1 MLHTTDRSMRANCH
15 MTKSRPRVFA
25 GLILLLAITTG
36 FVRAVPAQA
45 EDAPR
50 AAGSDVPTAAAVQA
64 AVDLARTSER
74 LETATRQLLNV
85 QSRYSSAQ
93 SDLADTESQI
103 QVYTRKIATLRARIK
118 KRAIVAYTQAGRQ
131 TAALGVEHAQ
141 DLGAGAHYTSS
152 ANDIDQEQL
161 DGYTKVATALD
172 QERAKRQADRDEL
185 AASSQQLDKLHTDLA
200 ALRDSE
206 QKLLDRFGGVPVMGD
221 AWLKPEQIAAW
232 FRSTGAHANLP
243 SGTTIDDLAQ
253 IYIDEGAAEHVRG
266 DLAFAQSIVETASF
280 SVDAGNNYAGI
291 GVCDSCTGPG
301 YTFATSR
308 DSVRTQ
314 IQLLRNYADPDSRAS
329 NLAHPPSPWLYGADP
344 AKAAKLYDTFFLK
357 GKAPLWNVMGNGNW
371 ATSTTYARSV
381 IETFAR
387 MLAFASANPG

>member
-1 MLHTTDRSMRANCH
+1 

-25 GLILLLAITTG
+25 GVLLLVVTTG
-36 FVRAVPAQA
+36 LVRVMPAHA
-45 EDAPR
+45 DDTPR
-50 AAGSDVPTAAAVQA
+50 AAGTDVPTGAAVQA
-64 AVDLARTSER
+64 AVDLARTSDR
-74 LETATRQLLNV
+74 LYAVARQLVNV

-93 SDLADTESQI
+93 ADLADTESEI
-103 QVYTRKIATLRARIK
+103 QVYTGKITTLRNQIK
-118 KRAIVAYTQAGRQ
+118 KRAIVAYTHAGRQ
-131 TAALGVEHAQ
+131 TAGLEVERVQ
-141 DLGAGAHYTSS
+141 DLSAGAQYTAS
-152 ANDIDQEQL
+152 ANSVDQEQL
-161 DGYTKVATALD
+161 DGYTKVATALQ
-172 QERAKRQADRDEL
+172 QERAKRQTTRDEL
-185 AASSQQLDKLHTDLA
+185 AAASDQLDQLHTSLA

-206 QKLLDRFGGVPVMGD
+206 QQLLDRFGAVPVMGD

-243 SGTTIDDLAQ
+243 PGTTIDDLAAL
-253 IYIDEGAAEHVRG
+253 YVEEGSAEHVRG

-280 SVDAGNNYAGI
+280 SVDAGNNYSGI

-301 YTFATSR
+301 YTFPTPQ

-329 NLAHPPSPWLYGADP
+329 SLANPPSPWLYGTDP
-344 AKAAKLYDTFFLK
+344 VKAAALYDTFFLK

-371 ATSTTYARSV
+371 ATSPTYARSV

-387 MLAFASANPG
+387 MLAFVSANPG

>member
-1 MLHTTDRSMRANCH
+1 
-15 MTKSRPRVFA
+15 MTLLRHHISFSPPRVLA
-25 GLILLLAITTG
+25 TVLLASAITTG
-36 FVRAVPAQA
+36 FLRVAPAGA

-50 AAGSDVPTAAAVQA
+50 AAGTDVPTAAAVQA
-64 AVDLARTSER
+64 AIDLARTSEQ
-74 LETATRQLLNV
+74 LDSVTKQLLNV
-85 QSRYSSAQ
+85 QSRYSNAQ
-93 SDLADTESQI
+93 ADLADTEAAI
-103 QVYTRKIATLRARIK
+103 QVYAGKMATVRARIK

-131 TAALGVEHAQ
+131 TAALDVEHVQ

-152 ANDIDQEQL
+152 ANDVDQEQL
-161 DGYTKVATALD
+161 DGYTKVATALE
-172 QERAKRQADRDEL
+172 QERSKRQADRDEL
-185 AASSQQLDKLHTDLA
+185 AASSQQLDQLHTNLA

-206 QKLLDRFGGVPVMGD
+206 QKLLDRFGAVPVMGD

-243 SGTTIDDLAQ
+243 AGTTIDDLAQ
-253 IYIDEGAAEHVRG
+253 FYIDEGAAEHVRG

-280 SVDAGNNYAGI
+280 SVDAGNNYSGI

-301 YTFATSR
+301 YTFPTAQ

-329 NLAHPPSPWLYGADP
+329 NLAHPPSPWLYGTDP
-344 AKAAKLYDTFFLK
+344 AKAANLYDTFFLK

-371 ATSTTYARSV
+371 ATSPTYARTV

-387 MLAFASANPG
+387 MLAYVSANPS